1 MICAEHC
8 RKGERICSSSEE
20 LDTLFEARAVCALQA
35 AAIVA
40 FFFEDEL
47 GLVPGFRFG
56 SCFPGTTHAAK
67 YFEESLEFAR

>member
-20 LDTLFEARAVCALQA
+20 LNTLFEARAVRASSGSGHRCLFQ
-35 AAIVA
+35 
-40 FFFEDEL
+40 DEL

-56 SCFPGTTHAAK
+56 FRFPRTTQAAK
-67 YFEESLEFAR
+67 YFEESLGFAR